1 MPDDMKIEHRVLI
14 DPYLDW
20 ADAQPV
26 PIVEGYSVDLLDVET
41 KPWPRYG
48 MEGAIVHL
56 KARADFT
63 TLFLHKLPPG
73 ATSAPVRHMYEQLVY
88 VLEGQGSTK
97 IDGADGRDI
106 AFEWGPKSMFALPL
120 NARYQMFNGSG
131 REPVVF
137 AVSNFLPLV
146 MNLFINEDFIFNCE
160 HEFPERLGP
169 DGYFEGE
176 GHKIPQPKGPG
187 LWETNFVADVS
198 GFKLDANAARGPG
211 STSIQFIL
219 GNGVMKAHTSAMPVG
234 TYKKAHRHG
243 PDFFIFN
250 VAGSGYSLMWNDGE
264 KDWVR
269 IDWRHGVVFAPPEMM
284 YHQHFNTGPDPAR
297 YLAMNLGNR
306 RHPFT
311 AERKK
316 QAKAIGVD
324 VKEGG
329 RQIEYE
335 DQDSRIHRL
344 YLDELAK
351 HGAPCL
357 MSEFMDEQML
367 LDRMAGAV

>member
-1 MPDDMKIEHRVLI
+1 MPDDMKIEHRLLI

-41 KPWPRYG
+41 KPWPRFG

-176 GHKIPQPKGPG
+176 GHRIPRPKGPG
-187 LWETNFVADVS
+187 LWETNFVPDVS
-198 GFKLDANAARGPG
+198 GFKLEANAARGPG

-250 VAGSGYSLMWNDGE
+250 VTGSGYSLMWNDGE

-269 IDWRHGVVFAPPEMM
+269 IDWRHGVVFAPPNMM

-357 MSEFMDEQML
+357 MGEFMDEQML
-367 LDRMAGAV
+367 LDRMAETV

>member
-1 MPDDMKIEHRVLI
+1 MPDDVKREQRVLI

-41 KPWPRYG
+41 KPWPRFG

-63 TLFLHKLPPG
+63 TLFLHKLQPG
-73 ATSAPVRHMYEQLVY
+73 ASSAPLRHMYEQLVY
-88 VLEGQGSTK
+88 VLEGHGSTK
-97 IDGADGRDI
+97 INGADGREI
-106 AFEWGPKSMFALPL
+106 TFEWGPKSMFALPL
-120 NARYQMFNGSG
+120 NARYQIFNGSG
-131 REPVVF
+131 REPAVL

-146 MNLFINEDFIFNCE
+146 LNLFINEEFIFNCD

-169 DGYFEGE
+169 EGYFEGE
-176 GHKIPQPKGPG
+176 GHEIPLLNGPG
-187 LWETNFVADVS
+187 LWETNFVPDVS
-198 GFKLDANAARGPG
+198 GFELKPLEMRGPG
-211 STSIQFIL
+211 SSSIQFIL
-219 GNGVMKAHTSAMPVG
+219 GNGIMKAHCSAMPVG
-234 TYKKAHRHG
+234 TYKKAHCHG

-250 VAGSGYSLMWNDGE
+250 VSGSGYSLMWYDDE
-264 KDWVR
+264 EDEVR
-269 IDWRHGVVFAPPEMM
+269 IDWRHGVVFSPPEMM
-284 YHQHFNTGPDPAR
+284 FHQHFNTGSEPAR

-306 RHPFT
+306 RYPFT

-316 QAKAIGVD
+316 QAGALGVS
-324 VKEGG
+324 VKDGG

-335 DQDSRIHRL
+335 DQDPRFHRL
-344 YLDELAK
+344 YLEELAK
-351 HGAPCL
+351 HGAPCR

-367 LDRMAGAV
+367 LDRMAEAV